1 MSTSS
6 PKVSKNFIVVSDLHL
21 GHTLRTHDDEQARDT
36 LNFSQ
41 LRSVAALDRVVEEF
55 LDDIFERFSH
65 EIADTTLVLN
75 GDIFDFL
82 HVDLR
87 PKTGTF
93 EHPPMDG
100 SREKDFGLSFEL
112 SRAVWK
118 LDLIAKVHRRAFS
131 AFARFVHRGG
141 HLVFVAGNHDAELC
155 FERIQGD
162 LIQLILKSVP
172 GTCDDI
178 AQRISVESWFFL
190 LQPYLYL
197 EHGHRFDPYTT
208 FVDPLDPTP
217 FGSPDE
223 LAPNFAHYGLR
234 YFANRVPSFPLYDL
248 DEKPWVKI
256 FQWVKAHTFRES
268 CTALFAAFHFF
279 FQYWTAMVKDRAN
292 KQAKQTSYRDLR
304 RRRLAQI
311 ATRHGWSLNRV
322 LHLDALRTMP
332 VGATG
337 LRLFQALQL
346 DRIILV
352 IFALVFWTA
361 MAFSAHSKRGSAMV
375 LFGLF
380 IVALW
385 RWLDRSRPRVQLHP
399 HLGTIASQ
407 IGRFA
412 RVPLVIFGHTH
423 TPCCESHHRVIWLNP
438 GSWEHL
444 SSLKRGANK
453 MPVHFGLVS
462 IRDDGLSAALMSYH
476 PKTRKMALKRVRK
489 ATFRV

>member
-1 MSTSS
+1 M
-6 PKVSKNFIVVSDLHL
+6 
-21 GHTLRTHDDEQARDT
+21 
-36 LNFSQ
+36 
-41 LRSVAALDRVVEEF
+41 
-55 LDDIFERFSH
+55 
-65 EIADTTLVLN
+65 
-75 GDIFDFL
+75 
-82 HVDLR
+82 
-87 PKTGTF
+87 
-93 EHPPMDG
+93 
-100 SREKDFGLSFEL
+100 
-112 SRAVWK
+112 
-118 LDLIAKVHRRAFS
+118 
-131 AFARFVHRGG
+131 
-141 HLVFVAGNHDAELC
+141 AGNHDAELC

-190 LQPYLYL
+190 SQPYLYL

-223 LAPNFAHYGLR
+223 LFPNFAHYGLR

-346 DRIILV
+346 DRIIRSYLRSYFGRRWHFQLIRNADQRWFCLDSLSSPSGV
-352 IFALVFWTA
+352 
-361 MAFSAHSKRGSAMV
+361 GSI
-375 LFGLF
+375 G
-380 IVALW
+380 VALE
-385 RWLDRSRPRVQLHP
+385 VQLHP

-412 RVPLVIFGHTH
+412 RVPLVIFGHT
-423 TPCCESHHRVIWLNP
+423 PRLAV
-438 GSWEHL
+438 
-444 SSLKRGANK
+444 
-453 MPVHFGLVS
+453 
-462 IRDDGLSAALMSYH
+462 
-476 PKTRKMALKRVRK
+476 K
-489 ATFRV
+489 AIIV